1 MKLIDG
7 DSDSDSDG
15 DADADGDEDSVGSAG
30 VGVGVGW
37 RDGFS
42 VVGADDELG
51 SAKASESGDPVSA
64 ALGVK
69 TVGRSVGVMSVTAI
83 EGSELGTGTSTRLG
97 PVVGRN
103 VGSAVGSP
111 ANSVTMTLP
120 SPPFTCPNFL
130 LRDPIPTPC
139 V

>member
-1 MKLIDG
+1 M
-7 DSDSDSDG
+7 
-15 DADADGDEDSVGSAG
+15 G
-30 VGVGVGW
+30 VSVGW
-37 RDGFS
+37 RDELS

-51 SAKASESGDPVSA
+51 SAEASESGDPVSA

-69 TVGRSVGVMSVTAI
+69 MVGRSVGVISVTAVD
-83 EGSELGTGTSTRLG
+83 GSKLGTSTG
-97 PVVGRN
+97 PVVGLN

-130 LRDPIPTPC
+130 LRDPIPTLS